1 MTETTRP
8 SRLASAVGKLNGLTP
23 DEVAELEGTKVASLT
38 AQARQIVDRRAYIE
52 RNRQHRPHV
61 PLDVLA
67 DEHAVAYDGGGEVLE
82 GRGASV
88 AAVAAYQNRDR
99 VSRPRTGE
107 SDEARRARRAA
118 QLDAIRNPTPQEV

>member
-23 DEVAELEGTKVASLT
+23 DEVAELDGTKVASLT

-67 DEHAVAYDGGGEVLE
+67 EAFDAQNGFSFRLSGADEEAEAKLAHRRTDFLIAAKVAE
-82 GRGASV
+82 R
-88 AAVAAYQNRDR
+88 
-99 VSRPRTGE
+99 
-107 SDEARRARRAA
+107 
-118 QLDAIRNPTPQEV
+118 